1 MFVIGVE
8 RVLMCGYGDVGVSC
22 LIDNMVFSPLR

>member
-1 MFVIGVE
+1 MRELMFVSGVD

-22 LIDNMVFSPLR
+22 LITSL